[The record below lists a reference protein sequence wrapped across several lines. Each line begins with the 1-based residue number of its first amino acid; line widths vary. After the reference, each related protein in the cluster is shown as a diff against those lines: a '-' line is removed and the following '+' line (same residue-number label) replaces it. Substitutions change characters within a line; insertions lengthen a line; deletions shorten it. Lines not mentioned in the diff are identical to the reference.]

1 MTMNCFKTSRWV
13 LIALSSVLAFPG
25 LAAPKWEVV
34 VLNDQGM
41 FYIDANSI
49 TQEAGRKVLWSA
61 IDYKK
66 TQMTAQG
73 QPYLSA
79 QTQLMVNCEAKMA
92 RVMHLTHYSGAM
104 LTGKV
109 VSRQGML
116 HDWMDIDP
124 TSAIHKIARR
134 VC

>member
-1 MTMNCFKTSRWV
+1 MSMTYFKTFTIV
-13 LIALSSVLAFPG
+13 LIALSSALAAPAM
-25 LAAPKWEVV
+25 AAPKWEVI

-41 FYIDANSI
+41 FYIDANSV

-66 TQMTAQG
+66 TQTTAQG

-124 TSAIHKIARR
+124 TSAIQRIARR

>member
-1 MTMNCFKTSRWV
+1 MNCFKTSRWV

-25 LAAPKWEVV
+25 MAAPKWEVV

-41 FYIDANSI
+41 FYIDANSV

-124 TSAIHKIARR
+124 TSAIQRIARR

>member
-1 MTMNCFKTSRWV
+1 MTNFKTSTLV
-13 LIALSSVLAFPG
+13 LIALSSVLAAPG
-25 LAAPKWEVV
+25 MAAPKWEVI

-49 TQEAGRKVLWSA
+49 EQEAGRKVLWSA

-66 TQMTAQG
+66 THTTAEG
-73 QPYLSA
+73 KPYLSA
-79 QTQLMVNCEAKMA
+79 QTQLMINCKAKMA

>member
-1 MTMNCFKTSRWV
+1 MTCFKTSTLV
-13 LIALSSVLAFPG
+13 LIALSSFLALPG
-25 LAAPKWEVV
+25 MAAPKWEVI

-41 FYIDANSI
+41 FYIDANSV
-49 TQEAGRKVLWSA
+49 TQESGRKVLWSA
-61 IDYKK
+61 IDYNK
-66 TQMTAQG
+66 TQTTAQG

-124 TSAIHKIARR
+124 TSAIQRIARR

>member
-1 MTMNCFKTSRWV
+1 MNSFKISTLV
-13 LIALSSVLAFPG
+13 FVALSGLWANPG
-25 LAAPKWEVV
+25 LAAPKWDAI

-49 TQEAGRKVLWSA
+49 TEEAGRKVLWSA

-66 TQMTAQG
+66 PQSTAEG

-79 QTQLMVNCEAKMA
+79 QSQLMINCKAKMA
-92 RVMHLTHYSGAM
+92 RVMHLTYYSGAM

-109 VSRQGML
+109 ISRQGML
-116 HDWMDIDP
+116 HEWMDIDP
-124 TSAIHKIARR
+124 TSAIQKIARR

>member
-1 MTMNCFKTSRWV
+1 MTNFKTSTLV
-13 LIALSSVLAFPG
+13 LIALSSVLAAPG
-25 LAAPKWEVV
+25 MAAPKWEVI

-49 TQEAGRKVLWSA
+49 EQEAGRKVLWCA

-66 TQMTAQG
+66 TQTTAEG
-73 QPYLSA
+73 KPYLSA
-79 QTQLMVNCEAKMA
+79 QTQLMINCKAKMA

>member
-1 MTMNCFKTSRWV
+1 MNMTNFKTSILV
-13 LIALSSVLAFPG
+13 LIVLSSVLAAPG
-25 LAAPKWEVV
+25 MAAPKWEVI

-49 TQEAGRKVLWSA
+49 EQEAGRKVLWSA

-66 TQMTAQG
+66 TQTTAEG
-73 QPYLSA
+73 KPYLSA
-79 QTQLMVNCEAKMA
+79 QTQLMINCKAKMA

>member
-1 MTMNCFKTSRWV
+1 MNMTYFKIFTIV
-13 LIALSSVLAFPG
+13 LIALSSALAAPAM
-25 LAAPKWEVV
+25 AAPKWEVI

-41 FYIDANSI
+41 FYIDANSV

-66 TQMTAQG
+66 TQTTAQG

-124 TSAIHKIARR
+124 TSAIQRIARR

>member
-49 TQEAGRKVLWSA
+49 EQEAGRKVLWSA

-66 TQMTAQG
+66 TQTTAEG
-73 QPYLSA
+73 KPYLSA
-79 QTQLMVNCEAKMA
+79 QTQLMINCKAKMA

-116 HDWMDIDP
+116 HDWMEIDP
-124 TSAIHKIARR
+124 TSAIQKIARR

>member
-1 MTMNCFKTSRWV
+1 MTNFKTSTLV
-13 LIALSSVLAFPG
+13 LIALSSVLAAPG
-25 LAAPKWEVV
+25 MAAPKWEVI

-41 FYIDANSI
+41 FYIDANSV
-49 TQEAGRKVLWSA
+49 TQEVGRKVLWSA

-66 TQMTAQG
+66 TQTTAEG
-73 QPYLSA
+73 KPYLSA
-79 QTQLMVNCEAKMA
+79 QTQLMINCKAKMA

>member
-1 MTMNCFKTSRWV
+1 MTCFKTSNLV
-13 LIALSSVLAFPG
+13 LIALSSVLAAPG
-25 LAAPKWEVV
+25 MAAPKWEVI

-41 FYIDANSI
+41 FYIDANSVE
-49 TQEAGRKVLWSA
+49 QEAGRKIVLSA

-66 TQMTAQG
+66 TQMTTDG
-73 QPYLSA
+73 KPYLSA
-79 QTQLMVNCEAKMA
+79 QTQLMINCKAKMA

-109 VSRQGML
+109 IGRQGML
-116 HDWMDIDP
+116 HEWMEIDS

>member
-1 MTMNCFKTSRWV
+1 MNMTYSKISTFV
-13 LIALSSVLAFPG
+13 LIALSSALAAPAM
-25 LAAPKWEVV
+25 AAPKWEVI

-41 FYIDANSI
+41 FYIDANSV

-66 TQMTAQG
+66 TQTTAQG

-124 TSAIHKIARR
+124 TSAIQRIARR

>member
-1 MTMNCFKTSRWV
+1 MNMTYFKIFTIV
-13 LIALSSVLAFPG
+13 LIALSSALAFPG
-25 LAAPKWEVV
+25 MAAPKWEVI

-41 FYIDANSI
+41 FYIDANSV

-66 TQMTAQG
+66 TQTTAQG

-124 TSAIHKIARR
+124 TSAIQRIARR

>member
-1 MTMNCFKTSRWV
+1 MNMTNFKTSILV
-13 LIALSSVLAFPG
+13 LIVLSSVLAAPG
-25 LAAPKWEVV
+25 MAAPKWEVI

-49 TQEAGRKVLWSA
+49 EQEAGRKVLWSA

-66 TQMTAQG
+66 TQTTAEG
-73 QPYLSA
+73 KPYLSA
-79 QTQLMVNCEAKMA
+79 QTQLMINCKAKMA

-124 TSAIHKIARR
+124 TSAIQRIARR

>member
-1 MTMNCFKTSRWV
+1 MKHFKASTKALIV
-13 LIALSSVLAFPG
+13 LSALFTGQSMAN
-25 LAAPKWEVV
+25 PKWEAI

-41 FYIDANSI
+41 FYIDANSV
-49 TQEAGRKVLWSA
+49 TQESGRKVLWSA

-66 TQMTAQG
+66 PQSTAEG
-73 QPYLSA
+73 KAYLSA
-79 QTQLMVNCEAKMA
+79 QTQLMINCKAKLA

-109 VSRQGML
+109 ISRQGML
-116 HDWMDIDP
+116 HEWMEIDP
-124 TSAIHKIARR
+124 TSPIQKIARR

>member
-1 MTMNCFKTSRWV
+1 MTMNCFKTSRGM

-25 LAAPKWEVV
+25 MAAPKWEVI

-49 TQEAGRKVLWSA
+49 QQEAGRKLVWSV

-73 QPYLSA
+73 QPYQSA

>member
-1 MTMNCFKTSRWV
+1 MNMTYFKTFTIV
-13 LIALSSVLAFPG
+13 LIALSSALAAPAM
-25 LAAPKWEVV
+25 AAPKWEVI

-41 FYIDANSI
+41 FYIDANSV

-66 TQMTAQG
+66 TQTTAQG

-124 TSAIHKIARR
+124 TSAIQRIARR

>member
-1 MTMNCFKTSRWV
+1 MTNFKTSILV
-13 LIALSSVLAFPG
+13 LIVLSSVLAAPG
-25 LAAPKWEVV
+25 MAAPKWEVI

-49 TQEAGRKVLWSA
+49 EQEAGRKVLWSA

-66 TQMTAQG
+66 TQTTAEG
-73 QPYLSA
+73 KPYLSA
-79 QTQLMVNCEAKMA
+79 QTQLMINCKAKMA

-116 HDWMDIDP
+116 HDWMEIDP
-124 TSAIHKIARR
+124 TSAIQKIARR

>member
-1 MTMNCFKTSRWV
+1 MNMTNFKTSTLV
-13 LIALSSVLAFPG
+13 LIALSSVLAAPG
-25 LAAPKWEVV
+25 MAAPKWEVI

-49 TQEAGRKVLWSA
+49 EQEAGRKVLWSA

-66 TQMTAQG
+66 THTTAEG
-73 QPYLSA
+73 KPYLSA
-79 QTQLMVNCEAKMA
+79 QTQLMINCKAKMA

>member
-1 MTMNCFKTSRWV
+1 MTMNCFKSSRWV

-41 FYIDANSI
+41 FYIDANSV

-124 TSAIHKIARR
+124 TSAIQRIARR

>member
-1 MTMNCFKTSRWV
+1 MTKNCFKTSRWV

-124 TSAIHKIARR
+124 TSAIQRIARR

>member
-1 MTMNCFKTSRWV
+1 MNMTNFKTSTLV
-13 LIALSSVLAFPG
+13 LIALSSVLAAPG
-25 LAAPKWEVV
+25 MAAPKWEVI

-49 TQEAGRKVLWSA
+49 EQEAGRKVLWSA

-66 TQMTAQG
+66 TQTTAEG
-73 QPYLSA
+73 KPYLSA
-79 QTQLMVNCEAKMA
+79 QTQLMINCKAKMA

-124 TSAIHKIARR
+124 TSAIQRIARR

>member
-1 MTMNCFKTSRWV
+1 MNLFKTSTM
-13 LIALSSVLAFPG
+13 ALFVCATLFPVQSM
-25 LAAPKWEVV
+25 ANPKWEAV

-49 TQEAGRKVLWSA
+49 QQEAGRKLVWSA

-66 TQMTAQG
+66 TQSTAEG
-73 QPYLSA
+73 KPYLSV
-79 QTQLMVNCEAKMA
+79 QTQLMINCKAKMA

-109 VSRQGML
+109 IGRQGML

>member
-1 MTMNCFKTSRWV
+1 MNMTYFKIFTIV
-13 LIALSSVLAFPG
+13 LIALSSALAAHAM
-25 LAAPKWEVV
+25 AAPKWEVI

-41 FYIDANSI
+41 FYIDANSV

-66 TQMTAQG
+66 TQTTAQG

-124 TSAIHKIARR
+124 TSAIQRIARR

>member
-1 MTMNCFKTSRWV
+1 MNLFKTSTMT
-13 LIALSSVLAFPG
+13 LIAC
-25 LAAPKWEVV
+25 AALLPVHSMANPKWEAV

-49 TQEAGRKVLWSA
+49 TEEAGRKVLWSA

-66 TQMTAQG
+66 PQSTAEG

-79 QTQLMVNCEAKMA
+79 KSQLMINCKAKMA
-92 RVMHLTHYSGAM
+92 RVMHLTYYSGAM

-109 VSRQGML
+109 ISRQGML
-116 HDWMDIDP
+116 HEWMDIDP
-124 TSAIHKIARR
+124 TSAIQKIARR

>member
-1 MTMNCFKTSRWV
+1 MNMTYFKTSTWV
-13 LIALSSVLAFPG
+13 LIALFSVLTAPG
-25 LAAPKWEVV
+25 MAAPKWEVI

-41 FYIDANSI
+41 FYIDANSV

-66 TQMTAQG
+66 TQTTAQG

-124 TSAIHKIARR
+124 TSAIQRIARR